1 MSQVAAA
8 VSAPTPDQRAKEAA
22 VLYTSLADLAIVVL
36 MFIFA
41 VATHSLTL
49 LSEAVRVALMLVV
62 EFYSLF
68 LLRAVHRDR
77 LRRFRFGI
85 GKIEQIC
92 NLAIGAALLASGFW
106 VAHRVVDLVLFD
118 QDAASPLGLAA
129 AAVVNAI
136 NTLINA
142 LGWFAM
148 VAAARS
154 DDSPIFKAQLRAR
167 LVKLVSSLFVQT
179 TLTIAALA
187 KDPIVSLWLDG
198 IGAAF
203 VAVVMICVGLKMI
216 GECAPDLLDQPIPAS
231 LRQQLERVLVAA
243 GFAPD
248 ELVRVR
254 TRRSG
259 SLAQLELTL
268 APVRCAS
275 LADLKQRVAWA
286 QRLMDGRIQGA
297 QVAVLIDAA
306 RHETGHGSLAGHQQ
320 ADK

>member
-1 MSQVAAA
+1 MR
-8 VSAPTPDQRAKEAA
+8 APTSDQKAKEAA

-36 MFIFA
+36 MFVFA
-41 VATHSLTL
+41 AATHSLTL
-49 LSEAVRVALMLVV
+49 LSEAVRVALMLVI

-77 LRRFRFGI
+77 LRKFRFGI
-85 GKIEQIC
+85 GKVEQIC

-118 QDAASPLGLAA
+118 QNAASPLGLAA
-129 AAVVNAI
+129 AAVVNGI

-154 DDSPIFKAQLRAR
+154 DDSPIFRAQLQAR
-167 LVKLVSSLFVQT
+167 MVKLVSSLFVQT

-187 KDPIVSLWLDG
+187 RDPVVSLWLDG

-203 VAVVMICVGLKMI
+203 VAVVMISVGLKMMRD
-216 GECAPDLLDQPIPAS
+216 CAPDLLDQPIPQ
-231 LRQQLERVLVAA
+231 RMKQQLGSILAAA
-243 GFAPD
+243 GLRPE
-248 ELVRVR
+248 ELVRMR

-268 APVRCAS
+268 APADCLS
-275 LADLKQRVAWA
+275 LPDLKRRVAHI
-286 QRLMDGRIQGA
+286 QRMIDSRIQEA
-297 QVAVLIDAA
+297 NVVIVVDAEGREA
-306 RHETGHGSLAGHQQ
+306 PHGNSVDGQ
-320 ADK
+320 